1 MDRWPW
7 TFGALLAALT
17 AARFALAAGWAP
29 SRDEAAY
36 WYWAWHGVD
45 ASYSLVTVGLVR
57 IATALLG
64 DGAFAM
70 RLPGLVAACATVA
83 GTVAAARRLGT
94 TRRTALAVG
103 AAVAASPWHVY
114 TGTVVHPDA
123 FLGAAAALLGWA
135 LTAPPRWIAA
145 AGAVSVAALAKL
157 PGALLAAPLLPALL
171 RWRARAGVTA
181 AVAGVFGAT
190 AALLLADA
198 DGSILRGV
206 REFGRFG
213 PGVGPAERVGWTVLE
228 IVLATGPAL
237 LLAAGAGAWAMR
249 GSEARARW
257 PAADAAAALLA
268 FFGAFALAG
277 QTKGNWFAP
286 ALVLLAPPGAAA
298 LERRGSGSL
307 LRGTALAGAVVAL
320 AGAWIAGQPAVAA
333 RLAKAAPLAALDA
346 SYARRVGAREA
357 TVSPDRTWS
366 ARAADLAGEPGVDAR
381 VRAALDEGAV
391 AIASDDYGLVFAVA
405 RQIGRDTRVWLP
417 FDPIFARTCG
427 EPPRAGEEVVYV
439 SRSPNGMPPALARAF
454 ASCEPVASARPDMP
468 RVFRCRAFRG
478 LAALPLL
485 AALALPPAAAAADA
499 PDHSDYG
506 ALLARYVT
514 PTGVRYAA
522 WHDAHGDRAKLLEY
536 LSRME
541 RVDAAALARDE
552 AMAYWINVY
561 NAAMLQLVLDAYPIK
576 SPKDLGGLLGTT
588 WEKKVFRAG
597 GERISLDHI
606 ENGILRAKY
615 PDARIHF
622 ALNCAARSCP
632 PLRAEPYV
640 ADRLDEQ
647 LEDATRAF
655 LADPAHVLVE
665 PGKKPKLTVS
675 KLFDWYAADFV
686 AAAGSVPAYVARYA
700 SQMPAATPE
709 SAAIEWKLSYA
720 DYDWA
725 LNEAE

>member
-1 MDRWPW
+1 MDRWRW
-7 TFGALLAALT
+7 TCGVVLAALMV
-17 AARFALAAGWAP
+17 ARFALAAAWAP
-29 SRDEAAY
+29 ARDETAY
-36 WYWAWHGVD
+36 WYWAWHGLD

-57 IATALLG
+57 ASTTLFG

-70 RLPGLVAACATVA
+70 RLPGLLAACATVA

-94 TRRTALAVG
+94 TRATALAAGV
-103 AAVAASPWHVY
+103 AVAASPWHVY

-123 FLGAAAALLGWA
+123 FLGAAAALMGWA
-135 LTAPPRWIAA
+135 LSAPPRWMAA
-145 AGAVSVAALAKL
+145 AGAAAVAALVKL
-157 PGALLAAPLLPALL
+157 PGALLAVPLASAVLGRRLPPRRAVGVALVL
-171 RWRARAGVTA
+171 GA
-181 AVAGVFGAT
+181 A

-198 DGSILRGV
+198 DPAILRGV

-213 PGVGPAERVGWTVLE
+213 PGVGAAERAVWA
-228 IVLATGPAL
+228 LAEVVAAAGPAL
-237 LLAAGAGAWAMR
+237 LLAAAAGAWALR
-249 GSEARARW
+249 RPGTPALW
-257 PAADAAAALLA
+257 PAGSAAAALLA

-286 ALVLLAPPGAAA
+286 AMVLLAPPGAAA
-298 LERRGSGSL
+298 LERSGAGGI
-307 LRGTALAGAVVAL
+307 LRGAVLAGAVVAL
-320 AGAWIAGQPAVAA
+320 AGAWVAGQPAVAA
-333 RLAKAAPLAALDA
+333 RLADAAPLAALDA
-346 SYARRVGAREA
+346 SYARRIGAREA
-357 TVSPDRTWS
+357 AVSPDRTWS

-381 VRAALDEGAV
+381 VRAALDEGAA
-391 AIASDDYGLVFAVA
+391 AIASDDYGLAFALA

-427 EPPRAGEEVVYV
+427 EPPRAGEVVVYV

-454 ASCEPVASARPDMP
+454 ASCEPVPSARPDAP

-485 AALALPPAAAAADA
+485 AALALPAAAADA

-506 ALLARYVT
+506 ALLTRYVT

-522 WHDAHGDRAKLLEY
+522 WHDAHADRAKLLEY
-536 LSRME
+536 LNRME
-541 RVDAAALARDE
+541 RVDAGALPRDE

-561 NAAMLQLVLDAYPIK
+561 NAAMLQLVLDAHPIR

-647 LEDATRAF
+647 LENATRAF
-655 LADPAHVLVE
+655 LADPANVLVE
-665 PGKKPKLTVS
+665 LGKKPKLTVS
-675 KLFDWYAADFV
+675 KLFDWYAVDFV
-686 AAAGSVPAYVARYA
+686 AAAGSVPAYVAKYA
-700 SQMPAATPE
+700 PQVTAATPE
-709 SAAIEWKLSYA
+709 GAAIDWKLSYA
-720 DYDWA
+720 DYDWT
-725 LNEAE
+725 LNEAK

>member
-1 MDRWPW
+1 MDRWPRAE
-7 TFGALLAALT
+7 GVVLAALMV
-17 AARFALAAGWAP
+17 ARFALAATWAP
-29 SRDEAAY
+29 ARDEAAY

-57 IATALLG
+57 VSTTLFG
-64 DGAFAM
+64 DGTFAM
-70 RLPGLVAACATVA
+70 RLPGLLAASAAVGFVVA
-83 GTVAAARRLGT
+83 GTRRQGATRATAMAAG
-94 TRRTALAVG
+94 V
-103 AAVAASPWHVY
+103 AVAASPWQVY

-123 FLGAAAALLGWA
+123 FLGAAAALLGVA
-135 LTAPPRWIAA
+135 LTTPARWMAA
-145 AGAVSVAALAKL
+145 AAAVAVAALAKL
-157 PGALLAAPLLPALL
+157 PGALLAVPLVWGVLRPPRRPAIVL
-171 RWRARAGVTA
+171 GVGGVLGSTA
-181 AVAGVFGAT
+181 V
-190 AALLLADA
+190 LLLADA
-198 DGSILRGV
+198 DAAILRGV
-206 REFGRFG
+206 GEFGRFG
-213 PGVGPAERVGWTVLE
+213 PAVGVAERAAWTLVD
-228 IVLATGPAL
+228 VAVVAGPAL
-237 LLAAGAGAWAMR
+237 LLLAAAGVGALR
-249 GSEARARW
+249 RSGLRACW
-257 PAADAAAALLA
+257 PAGSAAVALLA

-277 QTKGNWFAP
+277 QMKGNWFLP

-298 LERRGSGSL
+298 LERRGARAI
-307 LRGTALAGAVVAL
+307 LRGTALAGGALAL
-320 AGAWIAGQPAVAA
+320 AGAWVAGQPAVAM
-333 RLAKAAPLAALDA
+333 RLAQAAPLAALDA
-346 SYARRVGAREA
+346 SYARRIGAREA
-357 TVSPDRTWS
+357 AVSPDRTWS
-366 ARAADLAGEPGVDAR
+366 ARAADLSDEPVEDPR
-381 VRAALDEGAV
+381 VRAALDEGAA
-391 AIASDDYGLVFAVA
+391 AIASDDYGLAFALA
-405 RQIGRDTRVWLP
+405 RQIGRGTRVWLP

-427 EPPRAGEEVVYV
+427 QPPRAGDEVVYV
-439 SRSPNGMPPALARAF
+439 SRNPNDMPASLASAF
-454 ASCEPVASARPDMP
+454 ASCEPVPSARTGAP
-468 RVFRCRAFRG
+468 RVVRCRGFRG

-485 AALALPPAAAAADA
+485 AALALPAAAADA

-514 PTGVRYAA
+514 PSGVRYAA

-536 LSRME
+536 LNRME
-541 RVDAAALARDE
+541 RVDAGALPRDE

-647 LEDATRAF
+647 LEDATRSF

-665 PGKKPKLTVS
+665 LGKKPKLTVS

-686 AAAGSVPAYVARYA
+686 AAAGSVPAYVAKYA
-700 SQMPAATPE
+700 SQLPLTTPDG
-709 SAAIEWKLSYA
+709 AGIEWKVAYA

-725 LNEAE
+725 LNEAK